1 MFITVTEP
9 LADIII
15 IMLSRKDMMIL
26 VFDNTKSMS
35 RPISLYNDAVIPSIS
50 VTATDISPTENKIN
64 QLSSL
69 TLLDGAKQVAENL

>member
-1 MFITVTEP
+1 
-9 LADIII
+9 
-15 IMLSRKDMMIL
+15 MLSRKDMMIL

-35 RPISLYNDAVIPSIS
+35 RPITLYNDAVIPSIS

>member
-1 MFITVTEP
+1 
-9 LADIII
+9 
-15 IMLSRKDMMIL
+15 MLSRKDMMIL

-35 RPISLYNDAVIPSIS
+35 RPINLYNDAVIPSIS

>member
-1 MFITVTEP
+1 
-9 LADIII
+9 
-15 IMLSRKDMMIL
+15 MIL

-35 RPISLYNDAVIPSIS
+35 RPITLYNDAVIPSIS

>member
-1 MFITVTEP
+1 
-9 LADIII
+9 
-15 IMLSRKDMMIL
+15 MLSRKDMLIL

-35 RPISLYNDAVIPSIS
+35 RPITLYNDAVIPSIS

>member
-1 MFITVTEP
+1 
-9 LADIII
+9 
-15 IMLSRKDMMIL
+15 MLSRKDMMIF

-35 RPISLYNDAVIPSIS
+35 RPITLYNDAVIPSIS

>member
-1 MFITVTEP
+1 
-9 LADIII
+9 
-15 IMLSRKDMMIL
+15 MIL

-35 RPISLYNDAVIPSIS
+35 RPINLYNDAVIPSIS